1 MTISADLSRRNI
13 LLGLTSMVLLGKSA
27 SGQETSPIPSGV
39 SNALRSL
46 HAENY
51 TSLSGTYVFRVRNIN
66 TDEEVSVPIIDGSKS
81 HLILNEQEFSRL
93 DWLFRDWR
101 ENISVRIDRRIY
113 VFLYL
118 LQVLSE
124 RIHGVRSH
132 VELTSGFRT
141 ERTNSMLRGIYP
153 ESVALNSLHTRGQ
166 AVDFRV
172 AGLPARIC
180 ATLAWGLD
188 LGGVGLYGDRFVH
201 CDTGPRRRWGDP
213 FPV

>member
-1 MTISADLSRRNI
+1 MTTPVHAPTRRS
-13 LLGLTSMVLLGKSA
+13 LLGLTAAILFGGRA
-27 SGQETSPIPSGV
+27 SSRESSSIPSGV
-39 SNALRSL
+39 SDTLRDL
-46 HAENY
+46 HVDDR
-51 TSLSGTYVFRVRNIN
+51 TPLVGTHPLRIRNTN
-66 TDEEVSVPIIDGSKS
+66 TDEEVAIPIMQGDQGY
-81 HLILNEQEFSRL
+81 LAWNEMAFSRL

-118 LQVLSE
+118 LQALSE
-124 RIHGVRSH
+124 RAHGVRSH

-141 ERTNSMLRGIYP
+141 ERTNSRLRGIYR
-153 ESVALNSLHTRGQ
+153 ETVALNSFHTRGQ

-172 AGLPARIC
+172 SGLSTRIC
-180 ATLAWGLD
+180 ATLAWSLD

-213 FPV
+213 FPI

>member
-1 MTISADLSRRNI
+1 MMISADLSRRNMFF
-13 LLGLTSMVLLGKSA
+13 GLAAMVLLGKNASA
-27 SGQETSPIPSGV
+27 QESSPIPSGV
-39 SNALRSL
+39 SSALRFL
-46 HAENY
+46 HTEDY
-51 TSLSGTYVFRVRNIN
+51 TPLSGMHLLRVRNIN
-66 TDEEVSVPIIDGSKS
+66 TDEEVSVPVINGNHSS
-81 HLILNEQEFSRL
+81 LILNEQGFSRL

-101 ENISVRIDRRIY
+101 ENVSVRIDRRIY

-124 RIHGVRSH
+124 RRHGVRSR

-141 ERTNSMLRGIYP
+141 ERTNSMLRDIYP

-172 AGLPARIC
+172 SGLSARVC
-180 ATLAWGLD
+180 ATLAWSLD

-213 FPV
+213 FPI